1 MENFLIFV
9 PMIWLQVI
17 LGGGEES
24 PAVKEVTLWDLVLLG
39 GWAMIPLVLLFAIA
53 IYIFIERYQVIRKAN
68 ADPTPLMNRVKEL
81 VRRGEVKEALLY
93 CESVNSPFA
102 RILAKGLSRLGSP
115 LQDIASAIENE
126 AKLELNR
133 LESSLAYLATVA
145 GAAPMV
151 GFLGTVTG
159 MIQAFMKISQFQ
171 GNVDPTVLADG
182 IYQAMITTAA
192 GLIVSIP
199 AYLGYNILAN
209 MISNVI
215 HKMEVTSTEFIDLLQ
230 EPVRHSE

>member
-1 MENFLIFV
+1 
-9 PMIWLQVI
+9 MIWLQVV
-17 LGGGEES
+17 LEGAEENS
-24 PAVKEVTLWDLVLLG
+24 RVVKEVTLWDLALLG
-39 GWAMIPLVLLFAIA
+39 GWAMIPLLLLLALA
-53 IYIFIERYQVIRKAN
+53 IYIFIERYQIIRKAN
-68 ADPTPLMNRVKEL
+68 ADPTPLMNKVKDL

-133 LESSLAYLATVA
+133 LESSLAYLATVS

-159 MIQAFMKISQFQ
+159 MIKAFMKIAQFQ

-192 GLIVSIP
+192 GLIVGIP
-199 AYLGYNILAN
+199 AYIGYNVLVN
-209 MISNVI
+209 MINNVV

-230 EPVRHSE
+230 EPVRQ